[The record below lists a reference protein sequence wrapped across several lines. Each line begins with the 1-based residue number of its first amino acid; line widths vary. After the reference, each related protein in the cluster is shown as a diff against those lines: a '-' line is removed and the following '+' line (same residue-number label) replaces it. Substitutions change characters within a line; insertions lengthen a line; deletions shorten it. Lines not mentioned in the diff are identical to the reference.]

1 MNGEGAWP
9 WCLKG
14 AGSGGHGRDMLVVV
28 VVSGCWIHCIAL
40 LFFVVRVLDFL
51 HHIYFTVDNTL

>member
-1 MNGEGAWP
+1 
-9 WCLKG
+9 
-14 AGSGGHGRDMLVVV
+14 MLVVV